1 MKNAY
6 NDLSYK
12 ELVMKRDEL
21 RRRHFDLR
29 MKKVQGHLEN
39 PYELRTIRRE
49 VSQLNCI
56 IHEYAL
62 GIREES
68 NK

>member
-1 MKNAY
+1 MKNAF
-6 NDLSYK
+6 NELSYK
-12 ELVMKRDEL
+12 ELVVKRDEL

-29 MKKVQGHLEN
+29 MQKVQGHLEN
-39 PYELRTIRRE
+39 PFELRTIRKE
-49 VSQLNCI
+49 VAQLNTI

-62 GIREES
+62 GIRVE